1 MCDVIVTA
9 AAEALKHFISQR
21 GGGGVSLSQDN
32 FPSST
37 ACENKLI
44 MTAGCRTASGRL
56 RWLALG
62 KLNRQGKQTV
72 SQGERKQL
80 TDTVGGRRASSELN
94 VGDLEQSR
102 DK

>member
-21 GGGGVSLSQDN
+21 GGGGAVSLSHDN

-80 TDTVGGRRASSELN
+80 TDTVGGRRVN
-94 VGDLEQSR
+94 
-102 DK
+102 